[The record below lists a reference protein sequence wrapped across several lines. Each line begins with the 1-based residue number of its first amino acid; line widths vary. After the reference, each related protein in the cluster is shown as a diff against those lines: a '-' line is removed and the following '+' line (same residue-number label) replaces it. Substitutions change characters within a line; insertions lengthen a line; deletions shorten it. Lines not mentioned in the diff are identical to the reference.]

1 MNTDSG
7 LTASAPPPGQPLW
20 RRIFGWPS
28 TRLGW
33 WSVALTATFVV
44 LMIINSTVFM
54 RLPEDV
60 TWRETVLPFYGV
72 AMMSCGL
79 VAGIVALVALTRRHE
94 RSWLVWL
101 PMLAGLFV
109 IVFLLGEFLVPH

>member
-1 MNTDSG
+1 MKTDSV
-7 LTASAPPPGQPLW
+7 LPVNVPPLGQPLR
-20 RRIFGWPS
+20 RRILGWPS

-33 WSVALTATFVV
+33 WSVGLAAAFEI
-44 LMIINSTVFM
+44 LMIINSTIFM

-109 IVFLLGEFLVPH
+109 IVFLFGEFLAPH